1 MEEKIDLYRDLETE
15 RLLLRKIT
23 VEDAE
28 ELYKNVYSNYEY
40 IKLYFQVPLNTFED
54 YLPLVEK
61 YKDWYDNGNHFRWG
75 IMIKET
81 KEMIGH
87 IQLHSKDGLNNNC
100 KIAYVI
106 GYDFRKKGYAREA
119 VRAVLNFGLNI
130 ANYHRIDAEIV
141 YSNVDSIALVE
152 AVGMS
157 YEYTRKDGYKLGDD
171 YYDQR
176 VYTLIKKGEKKS
188 VNNG

>member
-1 MEEKIDLYRDLETE
+1 MGEKIDLYRDLETE

-40 IKLYFQVPLNTFED
+40 IKFYFQVPLNTFED

-87 IQLHSKDGLNNNC
+87 IKLHSKDGLNNNC

-176 VYTLIKKGEKKS
+176 VYTLIKKEDKKI

>member
-1 MEEKIDLYRDLETE
+1 
-15 RLLLRKIT
+15 
-23 VEDAE
+23 
-28 ELYKNVYSNYEY
+28 
-40 IKLYFQVPLNTFED
+40 
-54 YLPLVEK
+54 
-61 YKDWYDNGNHFRWG
+61 
-75 IMIKET
+75 MIKET

-87 IQLHSKDGLNNNC
+87 IKLHSKDGLNNNC
-100 KIAYVI
+100 KIACVV

-141 YSNVDSIALVE
+141 YSNLDSIALVE
-152 AVGMS
+152 AVGMA

-176 VYTLIKKGEKKS
+176 VYTLIKKEGQKRI
-188 VNNG
+188 NNG